1 VRTNTDHITIGRNVT
16 LTLAIL
22 HGVAERNA
30 RAARRAA
37 IRTRILDALSRFNP
51 LANTNDNTNDNNN
64 NDQHQEPMQPLNFER
79 NTRSL
84 NRRRPSTK
92 FGKYPPG
99 TASAFAAIILW
110 TLALI
115 GGSCF
120 LLVLLAS

>member
-1 VRTNTDHITIGRNVT
+1 MRTNTDHITIGRNVT

-37 IRTRILDALSRFNP
+37 RRAAIRTRILDALSRFNP
-51 LANTNDNTNDNNN
+51 LANTNDNN